1 MEKYRKIDL
10 FTLELGYALCD
21 EEYLESILKSI
32 VEIRE
37 KIFEQHGVVIPH
49 VRVKDNQKL
58 LPFEYVIK
66 VSNNEVARYTLKK
79 DSILIIDT
87 GCVTTT
93 MKGSSTKEPAF
104 GASALWISSA
114 KEDEA
119 KENGYVVASYYKIIK
134 VHLEEIIKN
143 NLPSVITTQYVSNL
157 MEEVIMHGHRA
168 LCEII
173 AHKYKYDSYRVIK
186 EILQSLIKEK
196 ISIRNAIQIF
206 ETIADEEMI
215 SRNGPLNL
223 YEKVRLSI
231 APDIVAPLIEN
242 NFLKVLRLNQK
253 LSEYLLEN
261 GNEIINYYVCEKE
274 LIESFSR
281 EYNEKRVKL
290 NTTPVVICASS
301 IRHIV
306 KAFFNNNCHIKNV
319 TVISD
324 TEVAST
330 IEHFGNMILEI
341 ISDLGENTIIPEKKL
356 TEEKPVPINDWL
368 IFLLIFQYYS

>member
-1 MEKYRKIDL
+1 MQKYQHINL
-10 FTLELGYALCD
+10 FTLELGKALCD
-21 EEYLESILKSI
+21 GEHLESILESI

-37 KIFEQHGVVIPH
+37 KNFEQHGVVIPH
-49 VRVKDNQKL
+49 VRIKDNQKL

-87 GCVTTT
+87 GCVTTKL
-93 MKGSSTKEPAF
+93 KGTATKEPAF
-104 GASALWISSA
+104 GSPALWISSA

-157 MEEVIMHGHRA
+157 LEEVIMHGHKA

-196 ISIRNAIQIF
+196 ISIRNTIQIF
-206 ETIADEEMI
+206 ETIAYEEMI

-223 YEKVRLSI
+223 YEKVRFSI

-242 NFLKVLRLNQK
+242 NYLKVLRLNQK

-261 GNEIINYYVCEKE
+261 GNEIINYYICEKE

-281 EYNEKRVKL
+281 EYNEKIEKL

-306 KAFFNNNCHIKNV
+306 KAFFNKNCHIKNV
-319 TVISD
+319 AVISD
-324 TEVAST
+324 TEVASS

-341 ISDLGENTIIPEKKL
+341 ISDLGENTCMRVVRRFAFK
-356 TEEKPVPINDWL
+356 
-368 IFLLIFQYYS
+368 

>member
-1 MEKYRKIDL
+1 MKKYRNIDL
-10 FTLELGYALCD
+10 FTLVLGRALCN
-21 EEYLESILKSI
+21 EEYLEDIMKSI
-32 VEIRE
+32 VEIRNS
-37 KIFEQHGVVIPH
+37 IFDKYGVVIPY
-49 VRVKDNQKL
+49 VRVIDNQKL

-66 VSNNEVARYTLKK
+66 VSNNEVARYKLKK
-79 DSILIIDT
+79 DSILSIDT

-93 MKGSSTKEPAF
+93 MKGSPTKEPAF
-104 GASALWISSA
+104 GSPALWISSA

-157 MEEVIMHGHRA
+157 LEEVMMHEHKA

-186 EILQSLIKEK
+186 EILQSLVKEE
-196 ISIRNAIQIF
+196 ISIRNTIQIF

-231 APDIVAPLIEN
+231 APDIVTPLIEN
-242 NFLKVLRLNQK
+242 NYLKVLRLNQK

-261 GNEIINYYVCEKE
+261 GNEIINYYICERE

-281 EYNEKRVKL
+281 EYNEKIEKL

-330 IEHFGNMILEI
+330 KEHFGNMILEI

-356 TEEKPVPINDWL
+356 TEEKPAPINY
-368 IFLLIFQYYS
+368 LLIFQYYS